1 MTRALDV
8 ARATLAHADGD
19 TEVVAQGETSGLAR
33 FASSEVHQPTLIDN
47 LVVTVRVVR
56 GTRVGLA
63 QTNRIDDDGL
73 RAVVERA
80 GDAAASAPED
90 PSFPGLAA
98 PVDVT
103 AAGGFDD
110 ATAAL
115 GPEDQARRATEAIDA
130 ADLPVYGFFTSGVT
144 EVAIASTTGV
154 AVEQQMTDASALVLA
169 AEEGR
174 SGYAEATASSVGA
187 FEPAAVAHEAVEKA
201 ERTANAQEISPG
213 AYAAVLEPYAFGE
226 LLQYF
231 SYDSLGGLGLVEE
244 RGLFAGRIGERL
256 FDEKITIVDDGQ
268 DRRGLPKAFDFEGMP
283 KQRVEL
289 VTNGVARGVV
299 WDRITAARANNGMR
313 TTGHAPTPD
322 EVDWGP
328 LPESLV
334 VAGGDARSVEDL
346 VSLVGDG
353 LYITRLHYLGV
364 VHPRQGVITGMTRDG
379 TFRIR
384 DGKIAE
390 PLANLRFTV
399 AIPDLL
405 REVHGLTR
413 DVKLV
418 NSSNFYGARYPYGVL
433 VPALASAHFNVS
445 GVGGGPGI

>member
-8 ARATLAHADGD
+8 AQAALEHADGD
-19 TEVVAQGETSGLAR
+19 AEVVVQGETSGLAR

-47 LVVTVRVVR
+47 LVVTVRVAR
-56 GTRVGLA
+56 GARVGLA
-63 QTNRIDDDGL
+63 QTNRTDDEGL

-90 PSFPGLAA
+90 PTFPGLAA
-98 PVDVT
+98 PADVT
-103 AAGGFDD
+103 PSDGFDQ

-115 GPEDQARRATEAIDA
+115 GPDDQARLATEAIDA
-130 ADLPVYGFFTSGVT
+130 ADIPVYGFFTSGT
-144 EVAIASTTGV
+144 TQIAIASTTGV
-154 AVEQQMTDASALVLA
+154 ALEQRITDASTLVLA

-174 SGYAEATASSVGA
+174 SGYAEATAARVGDID
-187 FEPAAVAHEAVEKA
+187 PARVALEAVEKA
-201 ERTANAQEISPG
+201 ERTANAKEISPG
-213 AYAAVLEPYAFGE
+213 AYAAVLEPYAFAD

-244 RGLFAGRIGERL
+244 RGFFAERIGERI
-256 FDEKITIVDDGQ
+256 FDEKITIADDGH
-268 DRRGLPKAFDFEGMP
+268 DSRGLPKEFDFEGVP

-299 WDRITAARANNGMR
+299 WDRRTAALATNGAQ
-313 TTGHAPTPD
+313 TTGHAPTHD
-322 EVDWGP
+322 ELSWGP
-328 LPESLV
+328 LPNALV
-334 VAGGDARSVEDL
+334 VSGGDADSVDDL
-346 VSLVGDG
+346 VGLVGDG

-364 VHPRQGVITGMTRDG
+364 VHPREGVITGMTRDG

-399 AIPDLL
+399 AVPDLL
-405 REVHGLTR
+405 RNVPGLTR
-413 DVKLV
+413 NVKLV
-418 NSSNFYGARYPYGVL
+418 NASNFYGERYPHGLL
-433 VPALASAHFNVS
+433 VPAIASAHFNVT